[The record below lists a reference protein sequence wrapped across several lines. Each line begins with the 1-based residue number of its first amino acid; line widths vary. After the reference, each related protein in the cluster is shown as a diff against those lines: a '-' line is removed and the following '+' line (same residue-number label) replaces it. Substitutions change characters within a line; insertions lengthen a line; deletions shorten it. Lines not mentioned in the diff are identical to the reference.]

1 MEKRAFNR
9 SLETVTLP
17 PWARKL
23 HVYAEWDLSRAGVER
38 RDEQAPQVDIV
49 WRPEQMGHTH
59 TRTRT
64 HTSIKCEPRG
74 EPQQS
79 LKLHCNCFCRVCVCT
94 CAQIS
99 NDSNHCIHAS
109 PTRFM
114 AFFRCSHALARAR
127 SCTLLL
133 LFAAFVPQRI
143 SYVTSIIQTVFP
155 KCDRISIDRYRHIS
169 RSANRMRECSN

>member
-9 SLETVTLP
+9 SLETLTLP

-59 TRTRT
+59 RRTRT
-64 HTSIKCEPRG
+64 HTSGKHEPRN

-79 LKLHCNCFCRVCVCT
+79 LKLRCNCFCRVCVC
-94 CAQIS
+94 
-99 NDSNHCIHAS
+99 
-109 PTRFM
+109 
-114 AFFRCSHALARAR
+114 ARPD
-127 SCTLLL
+127 L
-133 LFAAFVPQRI
+133 
-143 SYVTSIIQTVFP
+143 
-155 KCDRISIDRYRHIS
+155 K
-169 RSANRMRECSN
+169 